1 MPQRCKVTRQLPCCA
16 CKETTR
22 PSRFVIKII
31 FHQIIDTCWPVFN
44 KVGQTIC
51 WMQVCR
57 LIDSAKHWKFKNFQR
72 GFPKAPSHT
81 AACNELYMQNFVT
94 RLFYTKHSLQSFG
107 HKTWIWK
114 PIKIVKTCIQ
124 ILNHSTS
131 WNFTKKGQYSSI
143 IPKLILKILISIN
156 YMLRGVWNVQFL
168 HSTFYSNAVSQ
179 QM

>member
-31 FHQIIDTCWPVFN
+31 FHLIRDTCWPDALNASVPFN
-44 KVGQTIC
+44 WLGEALEVQ
-51 WMQVCR
+51 
-57 LIDSAKHWKFKNFQR
+57 KFSK
-72 GFPKAPSHT
+72 GFPESTVPH
-81 AACNELYMQNFVT
+81 CGMQRAILHNFVT

-107 HKTWIWK
+107 HKTGTWK

-124 ILNHSTS
+124 IINHSTS

-168 HSTFYSNAVSQ
+168 QSTFYSNAVSQ
-179 QM
+179 QIWIAS

>member
-1 MPQRCKVTRQLPCCA
+1 MCPKDARLPANFRAVHARKQLA
-16 CKETTR
+16 HRGLWSKSFSTK
-22 PSRFVIKII
+22 FVI
-31 FHQIIDTCWPVFN
+31 H
-44 KVGQTIC
+44 VGPMR

-72 GFPKAPSHT
+72 GFPNAPSHT

-114 PIKIVKTCIQ
+114 PIKIIKTCIQ
-124 ILNHSTS
+124 LLNHSTS
-131 WNFTKKGQYSSI
+131 WNFTEKGQYSSI
-143 IPKLILKILISIN
+143 IPKLILKLLISIN

-168 HSTFYSNAVSQ
+168 QSTFYSNAVSQ